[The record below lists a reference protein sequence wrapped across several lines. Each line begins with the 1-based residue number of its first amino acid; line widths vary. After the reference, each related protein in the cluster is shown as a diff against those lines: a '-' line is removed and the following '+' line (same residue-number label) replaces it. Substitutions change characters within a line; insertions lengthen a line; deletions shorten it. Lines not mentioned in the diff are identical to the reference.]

1 LGRPLG
7 DWLRVKFFRLT
18 LLAATLC
25 VASLH
30 SARAEANWLTD
41 FEKAQAEAK
50 AQHKLLL
57 LDFTGSDWCGWC
69 KILQREVFS
78 QPEFQEYAAKNLV
91 LMTIDFPRAKPLSAE
106 VRKQNQT
113 LAQRFEIRGFPTIV
127 VLDSDGKPIGMLGYQ
142 PGGPQAFIKELNQL
156 PKS

>member
-7 DWLRVKFFRLT
+7 DWWRVKFFRLT

-69 KILQREVFS
+69 KILQKEVFS

>member
-18 LLAATLC
+18 LLAAALC

-41 FEKAQAEAK
+41 FEKAQAAAK
-50 AQHKLLL
+50 AEHKLLL

-69 KILQREVFS
+69 KILQKEVFS